1 MRFLVTGGCGFIG
14 SAVVRTLVER
24 GERVLNID
32 RRRRAPAQ
40 PALAAV
46 QGREGYARLE
56 ADISDR
62 TLMRAIFREFQPDRV
77 IHLAGSREEVGE
89 ALFDAEIGGAFAML
103 EASRALLGRM
113 EPAARER
120 FRIVHAS
127 DAHYGEPWGDREPAD
142 DAPGDMK
149 SARDAVRAAAAT
161 FVEGWARGH
170 SLPLVSCVADHVFG
184 PWQPDT
190 QLLPALITSVLAE
203 REFTLDAAGQSMRD
217 WLPVRDFADGLI
229 LASTA
234 GAPLGRYE
242 FSVGAERR
250 DIDIAE
256 AACALLGERR
266 PRAAGSYAALVR
278 CEGAAAQA
286 TSAAM
291 LDPTEAEQ
299 ELGWSPQGFHAGLD
313 RAISWSLGRHAA
325 ARAAPRTLAAE

>member
-62 TLMRAIFREFQPDRV
+62 TLMRAIFREFQPDCV

-89 ALFDAEIGGAFAML
+89 ALFDAEIGGAFAIL
-103 EASRALLGRM
+103 EASRTLLGRM
-113 EPAARER
+113 EPDARAR

-127 DAHYGEPWGDREPAD
+127 DAHYGEHQD
-142 DAPGDMK
+142 DALGDMQ

-190 QLLPALITSVLAE
+190 QLLPALLASVLDN
-203 REFTLDAAGQSMRD
+203 REYTLPSAGESVRD

-229 LASTA
+229 RAADA

-256 AACALLGERR
+256 AACTLLNERR
-266 PRAAGSYAALVR
+266 PRASGSYAALIR
-278 CEGAAAQA
+278 CEGQAHTAQ
-286 TSAAM
+286 SSAM
-291 LDPTEAEQ
+291 LDPTDAEQ
-299 ELGWSPQGFHAGLD
+299 ELGWSPQGFHAGLE
-313 RAISWSLGRHAA
+313 RAIAWSLGRATTTA
-325 ARAAPRTLAAE
+325 PRAAPRALAAE